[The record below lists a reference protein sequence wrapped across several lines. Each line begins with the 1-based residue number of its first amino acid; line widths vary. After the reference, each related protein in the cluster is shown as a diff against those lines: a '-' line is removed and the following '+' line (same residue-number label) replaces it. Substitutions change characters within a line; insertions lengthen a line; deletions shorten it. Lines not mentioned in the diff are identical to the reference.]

1 VADEPKV
8 FAFGDFEVDEALH
21 ELRREGRSVE
31 IHATPLRLLLYL
43 LRHRDRVISKEELL
57 DQVWPGTV
65 VSEDALF
72 SALKE
77 IRRALGETG
86 SKERMVETLRGRGYR
101 LIVPVEEQPTTTHP
115 ARGDVLGFEGKP
127 AIAVLPFD
135 NLSRDPDQE
144 YFSDGLTDDIITA
157 LSRFKDLFVIA
168 RNSTFRYKGLAVD
181 VRLVN
186 RELGARYVLEGSVQR
201 AELRLRITVQLL
213 DAKDGTH
220 LWAEKYDRELSAPDI
235 FAVQDEITGQVV
247 GTIAGLSGV
256 ISRARFAEVK
266 AKPTDLLDAYECV
279 LQHGSYY
286 RDNYIASEHA
296 KVRAGL
302 ERAVESDPDYSE
314 AWARL
319 AFVYADEYRFN
330 YNVRPDPLGRALQAA
345 RRAVAS
351 DPANQI
357 GHTALAYAHFFS
369 RDLDAFIAAAER
381 AIALNPNDAGT
392 LAGLGELLHYAGEKR
407 GMALV
412 GRALKLDPFHP
423 TWFYF
428 AIADSHF
435 EKGEYEE
442 ALGAARKLDMPGFY
456 WTQMLL
462 AAIYAELGRQSE
474 ARSAMKELLRL
485 YPGFSVE
492 VLIKEV
498 QKKRSTDDAARRWV
512 AALRKAGLPE

>member
-1 VADEPKV
+1 VAERPTV
-8 FAFGDFEVDEALH
+8 FAFGDFEVDEALQ
-21 ELRREGRSVE
+21 EVRREGRPVE
-31 IHATPLRLLLYL
+31 LHATPLRLLLYL
-43 LRHRDRVISKEELL
+43 LRNRDRVIPKEELL
-57 DQVWPGTV
+57 GRVWPEAI

-77 IRRALGETG
+77 IRHALGETG
-86 SKERMVETLRGRGYR
+86 SKERTVETLRGRGYR
-101 LIVPVEEQPTTTHP
+101 LIVPVEQRPATAHP
-115 ARGDVLGFEGKP
+115 ARGDLLGFEGKP

-135 NLSRDPDQE
+135 NLTRDPEQE

-168 RNSTFRYKGLAVD
+168 RNSTFRYKDQAVD
-181 VRLVN
+181 VRQIH
-186 RELGARYVLEGSVQR
+186 RELGARYALEGSVQR
-201 AELRLRITVQLL
+201 AESRLRVNVQLL
-213 DAKDGTH
+213 DAKDGSH
-220 LWAEKYDRELSAPDI
+220 LWAESYDRELSAPNI

-256 ISRARFAEVK
+256 ISRARFAEAK
-266 AKPTDLLDAYECV
+266 AKPTDRLDAYECV
-279 LQHGSYY
+279 LHHGSYY

-302 ERAVESDPDYSE
+302 ERAVESDPDYAE
-314 AWARL
+314 ACARL

-330 YNVRPDPLGRALQAA
+330 YNLRPDPLSRALKAA
-345 RRAVAS
+345 RQAVAS

-357 GHTALAYAHFFS
+357 GHTALAYVHFFR
-369 RDLDAFIAAAER
+369 RDLDGFIAEAER
-381 AIALNPNDAGT
+381 AVDLNPNDAGT

-412 GRALKLDPFHP
+412 ERALKLDPFHP
-423 TWFYF
+423 TWFHF

-456 WTQMLL
+456 WTQILL
-462 AAIYAELGRQSE
+462 TAIYAELGRQSE
-474 ARSAMKELLRL
+474 ARSAMEELLGL
-485 YPGFSVE
+485 YPDFNVK
-492 VLIKEV
+492 VLIEEM
-498 QKKRSTDDAARRWV
+498 QKNNRTDDTISHWV